1 MHSSSRAGW
10 VVLLML
16 LVASVAAAS
25 ANAAERELVP
35 LGEWGTGEQIGPR
48 AEALAVGAD
57 GTLAVTDGSRDRVA
71 LFGPDRTPAGGFTAD
86 DPRGIAA
93 APGGYL
99 VAERKGVRRVSA
111 TGATVTEYAAH
122 DPHGVAL
129 AGDTVLI
136 ATRGRILRYTLAGA
150 ALPAWPAWL
159 ADPRGLAVAPDGSVY
174 VADHLRWRIERFS
187 AAGEHSG
194 GWWTPD
200 PHGIAVAADGT
211 VFAASNRA
219 HRLKWFSP
227 AGDRLGELR
236 LTHPRGVAVDCRG
249 TVTVA
254 GAAARRLSAFG
265 DAGAAPPPCTPPVT
279 PPQPARPAPPL
290 AVPPP
295 LAVEQPRLGRT
306 AAATPVSGTV
316 LVDGRPLGERT
327 IVPVATEI
335 DATDGR
341 VELVF
346 ETTAG
351 EFQEGTFSSGSFTI
365 HQGRDRSLVE
375 LRLTGEA
382 PEADDA
388 EGAARTSAR
397 RKRRRV
403 WGRGSGDFRTTGRH
417 GSATVR
423 GTRWLTE
430 DRATGTFIRVVE
442 GSVLAHAFDRNV
454 RRIVDAGESFLA
466 KPACV
471 SRRAFRIRLRVPI
484 GTAVRSAR
492 VLVAGRRVR
501 VMQGARITAPVDLRG
516 LPRGT
521 VDVRIRVVTRSGA
534 VLRETRTYQTC
545 LGARG

>member
-1 MHSSSRAGW
+1 
-10 VVLLML
+10 ML
-16 LVASVAAAS
+16 LFASVAAAS
-25 ANAAERELVP
+25 ANAAERDLVP
-35 LGEWGTGEQIGPR
+35 LGEWGTGEQVGPR
-48 AEALAVGAD
+48 AEGLAVGAD
-57 GTLAVTDGSRDRVA
+57 GTLAVADSSRDRVV
-71 LFGPDRTPAGGFTAD
+71 LFRADRTPAGGFAAD
-86 DPRGIAA
+86 DPRAIAA

-99 VAERKGVRRVSA
+99 VAERHGVRRVGA
-111 TGATVTEYAAH
+111 TGATVAEYAAH

-150 ALPAWPAWL
+150 ELPGWPAWL

-174 VADHLRWRIERFS
+174 VADRLRWRIERFS
-187 AAGEHSG
+187 AAGEHTG
-194 GWWTPD
+194 GWSAAD
-200 PHGIAVAADGT
+200 PHGVAVAPDGT
-211 VFAASNRA
+211 VFAASSRTHHLA
-219 HRLKWFSP
+219 WFSP
-227 AGDRLGELR
+227 SGDRLGELR
-236 LTHPRGVAVDCRG
+236 VTHASGVAVDCRG

-254 GAAARRLSAFG
+254 GSAARRLSAFG
-265 DAGAAPPPCTPPVT
+265 DAGAAPPPCTPPVA
-279 PPQPARPAPPL
+279 PPLPARPVPPL
-290 AVPPP
+290 VVPPP
-295 LAVEQPRLGRT
+295 LAVEQPELGRT

-316 LVDGRPLGERT
+316 LVDGRRLAKRT
-327 IVPVATEI
+327 IVPVTTEI
-335 DATDGR
+335 DTTDGR

-346 ETTAG
+346 EKTSGA
-351 EFQEGTFSSGSFTI
+351 FQQGTFSAGSFTI

-382 PEADDA
+382 PEIEEFA
-388 EGAARTSAR
+388 GAARTSAGR
-397 RKRRRV
+397 RRRRV

-454 RRIVDAGESFLA
+454 RRVVDAGETFLA

-471 SRRAFRIRLRVPI
+471 SRRSFRIRLRVPV
-484 GTAVRSAR
+484 GTRVRSAR
-492 VLVAGRRVR
+492 VLVAGRRVQ
-501 VMQGARITAPVDLRG
+501 VMRGARITAPVDLRG

-534 VLRETRTYQTC
+534 VLRERRTYRTC

>member
-1 MHSSSRAGW
+1 
-10 VVLLML
+10 ML
-16 LVASVAAAS
+16 LFASVATAS
-25 ANAAERELVP
+25 AHAAERELVP
-35 LGEWGTGEQIGPR
+35 LGQWGTGEQVGPH
-48 AEALAVGAD
+48 AEAIAVGAD
-57 GTLAVTDGSRDRVA
+57 GTLAVADRSRDRVV

-93 APGGYL
+93 VPGGYL
-99 VAERKGVRRVSA
+99 VAEPGGVRRVSA
-111 TGATVTEYAAH
+111 AGATLGEYAAD

-129 AGDTVLI
+129 SGDTVLI
-136 ATRGRILRYTLAGA
+136 ATRGKIRRYTLGGT
-150 ALPAWPAWL
+150 ALQSWPAWL
-159 ADPRGLAVAPDGSVY
+159 ADPRGLAVAADGSVY
-174 VADHLRWRIERFS
+174 VADRLRWRIERFS
-187 AAGEHSG
+187 AAGEPAG

-200 PHGIAVAADGT
+200 PHGVAVAPDGT
-211 VFAASNRA
+211 VFAASSRT
-219 HRLKWFSP
+219 HRLAWFSP

-236 LTHPRGVAVDCRG
+236 LTHPRGVAADCRG

-254 GAAARRLSAFG
+254 GSAAQRLSAYG
-265 DAGAAPPPCTPPVT
+265 DAGAAPPPCTPPVV

-290 AVPPP
+290 AAPP
-295 LAVEQPRLGRT
+295 LAVEQPQLGRT

-316 LVDGRPLGERT
+316 LVAGRPLKNRT
-327 IVPVATEI
+327 IVPVTTEI
-335 DATDGR
+335 DTTDGR

-346 ETTAG
+346 ETTTG
-351 EFQEGTFSSGSFTI
+351 GFQEGTFSAGSFTF

-382 PEADDA
+382 PAADVDR
-388 EGAARTSAR
+388 GARTSAK

-442 GSVLAHAFDRNV
+442 GSVLAQAFDRDV
-454 RRIVDAGESFLA
+454 RRIVNAGESFLA

-471 SRRAFRIRLRVPI
+471 SRRAFRIRLRVPV

-492 VLVAGRRVR
+492 VLVAGRRVKVIR
-501 VMQGARITAPVDLRG
+501 GARITAPVDLRG

-521 VDVRIRVVTRSGA
+521 VNVRIRVVTRSGA
-534 VLRETRTYQTC
+534 VLRETRTYRTC